1 MADTQTSRSPQA
13 AVVFNPTKV
22 DENRL
27 RQSVAAAESVAGWR
41 DTLWFSTTE
50 ADAGQAATREA
61 LGHSVTTVIA
71 AGGDGTVRAV
81 AEALRG
87 SGVSL
92 GIVPAGT
99 GNLLARNLQLPLGS
113 LDSSTAIAFG
123 GVDRAIDLGVAT
135 VSPGRGT
142 TTEHVFLVMAGLGLD
157 AQMIA
162 NTRPELKKQV
172 GWLAYVDGVA
182 RSLPTAKPFR
192 IRYSLSG
199 HTDRPAHVSAILVAN
214 CGLLPG
220 NIQFLPDARV
230 DDGILDIAVL
240 QPKGVLGW
248 LTIWRRVTWENGVL
262 RRSAVGRRMIAQTDS
277 MNERVMTTLRGADIR
292 IVVEHVQQFELDGD
306 EFGQVRSVVLRADP
320 GALIVRVPTGSEV
333 LGEGSAL
340 AETIAP

>member
-1 MADTQTSRSPQA
+1 MADTETPRTPQA
-13 AVVFNPTKV
+13 AVVYNPIKV
-22 DENRL
+22 DEQKL
-27 RQSVAAAESVAGWR
+27 RASVASAASAAGWAE
-41 DTLWFSTTE
+41 TLWFATTE
-50 ADAGQAATREA
+50 ADAGQQATREA
-61 LGHSVTTVIA
+61 LDHAVSTVLA

-92 GIVPAGT
+92 AIVPAGT
-99 GNLLARNLQLPLGS
+99 GNLLARNMQLPLGS
-113 LDSSTAIAFG
+113 LDESVAIAFS
-123 GVDRAIDLGVAT
+123 GVDRPIDLGVAT
-135 VSPGRGT
+135 VTPERGKSA
-142 TTEHVFLVMAGLGLD
+142 EHVFLVMAGLGLD

-182 RSLPTAKPFR
+182 RSIPKAKPFR

-262 RRSAVGRRMIAQTDS
+262 RRSAVGRRMIQQTDS
-277 MNERVMTTLRGADIR
+277 MNERVMTTLRAADIR
-292 IVVEHVQQFELDGD
+292 IVVEHTQEFELDGD
-306 EFGQVRSVVLRADP
+306 EFGRVRSVVLRADP
-320 GALIVRVPTGSEV
+320 GALIVRVPVGSEGTTQDEAAAV
-333 LGEGSAL
+333 TTA
-340 AETIAP
+340 